1 MAGEF
6 DTLALRLRA
15 DEWRDEAA
23 RVAAGAMRDFCLREA
38 RQCEW
43 RLQRSSETP
52 IIHEHCE
59 IRSESEVDAPQSM
72 AFAASG

>member
-1 MAGEF
+1 MVGEF